1 MLETLVRD
9 VRHSLRVL
17 GRNPAFTLAALAAL
31 TLGIGAN
38 TAIFSVVNAVLLRPA
53 PYPDAERVV
62 IFMNTAPQ
70 GTSPA
75 ASPAKFQHYREQPV
89 TRDVSAFNQG
99 IVNLTGSGVPEQ
111 LRAGRVSA
119 DFFRLFGATPE
130 HGRTF
135 LPDEDRPLGP
145 KVAVLS
151 QRLWRAR
158 FEGNPA
164 VIGQSIS
171 LSGEPHEIIGVLRDF
186 DFSDFG
192 PEPQV
197 WVPFQLDPNT
207 SDQGH
212 YFQVA
217 GRLAPGV
224 SLEQARAQLDAS
236 SAVYRQKFPNALQ
249 ANNSFSVQP
258 VREALARNVR
268 PTLLVMAGAVGFV
281 LLIACANV
289 ANLLLVRAAGRKR
302 EIAIRAAIG
311 GSRRRI
317 LRQLLTESVLLSLAG
332 GMLGLGVGWAGIR
345 ALLAINTAGLP
356 RIGQDGSLV
365 TLDWRVLVFTL
376 AVAVLT
382 GVLFGLLPA
391 LHSSRI
397 DLTSTLK
404 DASGRSGTGKGQHRT
419 RAVLVVAEVALATI
433 LLIGSALLIRTAVAL
448 ARVDPGFDANNVLTM
463 RMSLT
468 GQNYESA
475 AAVDQLVRNG
485 VERLRALPGVVDA
498 SATCCVPLQGGY
510 GLPFT
515 IAGRP
520 LEDGPFHGGGG
531 WMTVSPG
538 YFEVFRIPV
547 RRGRTFDDRDRSG
560 SVPVV
565 VINEAMARQ
574 FWPNGGDPMHD
585 RLIIGRGV
593 MREFASEQPR
603 QIIGVVA
610 DTRDGGLNADPQP
623 QMFIP
628 QAQVPDAANA
638 LNVRL
643 SPMAWVIRTQGEP
656 NQMSAA
662 IQDALRQA
670 TGLPVANVRSMR
682 EIVSLSTSRQQF
694 NMWLMSVFGGAAL
707 LLAAIGIY
715 GLMAYTVA
723 QRTQEIG
730 IRLALGAHAAQLRR
744 MVVLQGMRLA
754 LIGVVIGLAV
764 SWLLS
769 SVVLSGVISS
779 FLYGVTTSDPFIFT
793 VVPALLVLVA
803 LVAVWIP
810 ALRASRVDPIIAM
823 RLES

>member
-1 MLETLVRD
+1 MLDTLFRD
-9 VRHSLRVL
+9 VRHALRMFVQ
-17 GRNPAFTLAALAAL
+17 NPAFTLAAVAAL

-38 TAIFSVVNAVLLRPA
+38 TAIFSVVNAVLLRPVA
-53 PYPDAERVV
+53 YPDADRLVF
-62 IFMNTAPQ
+62 FMNTSPQ

-89 TRDVSAFNQG
+89 TVDVAAFTTG
-99 IVNLTGSGVPEQ
+99 VVNLTGTGVPEQ
-111 LRAGRVSA
+111 LRSGRVSA
-119 DFFRLFGATPE
+119 DFFRLFGAAIE

-135 LPDEDRPLGP
+135 SAEEDRPLGP

-158 FEGNPA
+158 FNGDPT

-171 LSGEPHEIIGVLRDF
+171 LSGEPHAIVGVLRDF
-186 DFSDFG
+186 DFSEFG
-192 PEPQV
+192 ADPQV
-197 WVPFQLDPNT
+197 WVPFQLDPN
-207 SDQGH
+207 SADQGH
-212 YFQVA
+212 YFQAA
-217 GRLAPGV
+217 GRLASGV
-224 SLEQARAQLDAS
+224 TLEQAKSRLDAS
-236 SAVYRQKFPNALQ
+236 AADYRRKFPNALQ
-249 ANNSFSVQP
+249 PTNGFTVQP
-258 VREALARNVR
+258 LGEALARNVR
-268 PTLLVMAGAVGFV
+268 PTLLVMAGAVSLV

-317 LRQLLTESVLLSLAG
+317 LRQLLTESVLLSLTG
-332 GMLGLGVGWAGIR
+332 GALGLALGWAGIR
-345 ALLAINTAGLP
+345 GLLAINTAGLP

-365 TLDWRVLVFTL
+365 TLDWRVLLFTL
-376 AVAVLT
+376 GVSILT
-382 GVLFGLLPA
+382 GVIFGLLPA

-397 DLTSTLK
+397 DLTTTLK

-419 RAVLVVAEVALATI
+419 RAVLVVAEVALALV

-468 GQNYESA
+468 GQNYERA
-475 AAVDQLVRNG
+475 EAVELLIRNG
-485 VERLRALPGVVDA
+485 VERLRALPGVVNA

-515 IAGRP
+515 VVGRP
-520 LEDGPFHGGGG
+520 LENGPFHGGAG
-531 WMTVSPG
+531 WTTVSPG
-538 YFEVFRIPV
+538 YFEVFKIPMK
-547 RRGRTFDDRDRSG
+547 RGRTFDERDNSAG
-560 SVPVV
+560 APVAIV
-565 VINEAMARQ
+565 NEAMARE
-574 FWPNGGDPMHD
+574 FWPNGGDPMSD
-585 RLIIGRGV
+585 RLVIGRGV
-593 MREFASEQPR
+593 MREFATEQPR
-603 QIIGVVA
+603 QIIGIVA
-610 DTRDGGLNADPQP
+610 DTRDGGLNSDPQP

-643 SPMAWVIRTQGEP
+643 TPMAWVVRTQGEP

-662 IQDALRQA
+662 IQEALRQA
-670 TGLPVANVRSMR
+670 TGLPVSNVRSMR

-715 GLMAYTVA
+715 GLMAYSVA

-730 IRLALGAHAAQLRR
+730 IRLALGAPAAQLKR
-744 MVVLQGMRLA
+744 MVVWQGMRLA
-754 LIGVVIGLAV
+754 AIGVAIGVGAAFGLAT
-764 SWLLS
+764 L
-769 SVVLSGVISS
+769 ISS
-779 FLYGVTTSDPFIFT
+779 FLYGVTARDPLIFAG
-793 VVPALLVLVA
+793 VPALLAVVA
-803 LVAVWIP
+803 LAAVWIP
-810 ALRASRVDPIIAM
+810 AQRASRVDPIIAM

>member
-1 MLETLVRD
+1 MLDTLFRD
-9 VRHSLRVL
+9 VRHALRMFVQ
-17 GRNPAFTLAALAAL
+17 NPAFTLAAVAAL

-38 TAIFSVVNAVLLRPA
+38 TAIFSVVNAVLLRPVA
-53 PYPDAERVV
+53 YPDADRLVF
-62 IFMNTAPQ
+62 FMNTSPQ

-89 TRDVSAFNQG
+89 TVDVAAFTPG
-99 IVNLTGSGVPEQ
+99 VVNLTGTGVPEQ
-111 LRAGRVSA
+111 LRSGRVSA
-119 DFFRLFGATPE
+119 DFFRLFGAAIE

-135 LPDEDRPLGP
+135 SAEEDRPLGP

-158 FEGNPA
+158 FNGDPT

-171 LSGEPHEIIGVLRDF
+171 LSGEPHAIVGVLRDF
-186 DFSDFG
+186 DFSEFG
-192 PEPQV
+192 ADPQV
-197 WVPFQLDPNT
+197 WVPFQLDPN
-207 SDQGH
+207 SADQGH
-212 YFQVA
+212 YFQAA
-217 GRLAPGV
+217 GRLASGV
-224 SLEQARAQLDAS
+224 TLEQAKSRLDAS
-236 SAVYRQKFPNALQ
+236 AADYRRKFPNALQ
-249 ANNSFSVQP
+249 PTNGFTVQP
-258 VREALARNVR
+258 LGEALARNVR
-268 PTLLVMAGAVGFV
+268 PTLLVMAGAVSLV

-317 LRQLLTESVLLSLAG
+317 LRQLLTESVLLSLTG
-332 GMLGLGVGWAGIR
+332 GALGLALGWAGIR
-345 ALLAINTAGLP
+345 GLLAINTAGLP

-365 TLDWRVLVFTL
+365 TLDWRVLLFTL
-376 AVAVLT
+376 GVSILT
-382 GVLFGLLPA
+382 GVIFGLLPA

-397 DLTSTLK
+397 DLTTTLK

-419 RAVLVVAEVALATI
+419 RAVLVVAEVALALV

-468 GQNYESA
+468 GQNYERA
-475 AAVDQLVRNG
+475 EAVELLIRNG
-485 VERLRALPGVVDA
+485 VERLRALPGVVNA

-515 IAGRP
+515 VVGRP
-520 LEDGPFHGGGG
+520 LENGPFHGGAG
-531 WMTVSPG
+531 WTTVSPG
-538 YFEVFRIPV
+538 YFEVFKIPMK
-547 RRGRTFDDRDRSG
+547 RGRTFDERDNSAG
-560 SVPVV
+560 APVAIV
-565 VINEAMARQ
+565 NEAMARE
-574 FWPNGGDPMHD
+574 FWPNGGDPMSD
-585 RLIIGRGV
+585 RLVIGRGV
-593 MREFASEQPR
+593 MREFATEQPR
-603 QIIGVVA
+603 QIIGIVA
-610 DTRDGGLNADPQP
+610 DTRDGGLNSDPQP

-643 SPMAWVIRTQGEP
+643 TPMAWVVRTQGEP

-662 IQDALRQA
+662 IQEALRQA
-670 TGLPVANVRSMR
+670 TGLPVSNVRSMR

-715 GLMAYTVA
+715 GLMAYSVA

-730 IRLALGAHAAQLRR
+730 IRLALGAPAAQLKR
-744 MVVLQGMRLA
+744 MVVWQGMRLA
-754 LIGVVIGLAV
+754 AIGVAIGVGAAFGLAT
-764 SWLLS
+764 L
-769 SVVLSGVISS
+769 ISS
-779 FLYGVTTSDPFIFT
+779 FLYGVTARDPLVFAG
-793 VVPALLVLVA
+793 VPALLAVVA
-803 LVAVWIP
+803 LAAVWIP
-810 ALRASRVDPIIAM
+810 AQRASRVDPIIAM